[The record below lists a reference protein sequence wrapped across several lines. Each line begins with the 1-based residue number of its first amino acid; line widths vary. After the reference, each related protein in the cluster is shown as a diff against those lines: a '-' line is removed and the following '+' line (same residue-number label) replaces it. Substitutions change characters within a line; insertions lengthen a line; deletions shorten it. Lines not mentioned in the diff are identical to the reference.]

1 MSKTRKIIA
10 FVLTAAMVLSLG
22 TFGSFAAGAKT
33 AVATMPTVFPSGAL
47 MEVKSALHFEDDA
60 PYIVNSVDSTY
71 DTLALEYGYTEVGA
85 AAGNALTLMTGGSG
99 KSAQALLT
107 FSPDNYLDMDGCE
120 GIMFYSDLSGLKTS
134 TNGKVGMSV
143 TLYPIDKDGNPSFDS
158 FMSASGNGFTADNY
172 GVDGYYY
179 DAETDKWIETGN
191 DFGGSCMAV
200 PEGFKGWIYVPFK
213 SYYHFSITM
222 SGYSFS
228 GGYTSGRKDDL
239 VSKAIDKGMTTVW
252 AMTVNSGGYLPT
264 EAGTSVLID
273 EISFVGKGKD
283 TKAHQHKYGAAVET
297 EGVCGAVT
305 VTETCSSCGF
315 AHTYEKTAPAH
326 KFSDWMY
333 DAENLI
339 KVRVCSE
346 CGEVENEIAGP
357 ADVSLPA
364 YDDADHGTVTVV
376 FDFNNGGPRTAIH
389 VPKGS
394 AIDMDDVLYPFD
406 FLFGAA
412 HYIFNCWTTDPEG
425 VYPSNPDGAIV
436 KEDTTYYIRW
446 SLETTSTYYDPAY
459 KIETTEGGPYNAGKL
474 NAGKVIFYGSSNF
487 RMWSTLIT
495 DMAPE
500 IPALNHGISGC
511 NDTHLLAYLNRLVLS
526 YRPKITVINCS
537 TNDLLTL
544 TNEQIKLNK
553 EELVRIIHETDPEM
567 VILFTSHMP
576 LPAYKGTENQD
587 RMEELNVWVEDFCS
601 THDNVEYIDVFSP
614 VIDLPGEYFNDSLHF
629 SALGQELYGKLLK
642 DKLLEMVDEYGISF
656 DDAGMPPEAADDT
669 DEPEDTETP
678 PEDVETPPE
687 DETDPVVMRSNQTIT
702 VDGEAVEFDVYN
714 IDGNNY
720 FKLRDIAMTL
730 DGTDSTFAVGYDSA
744 TRTIT
749 CTSGEAYEANGSELV
764 IGEDLSATA
773 VRSNQPL
780 YVDGELST
788 IKAYNLGGNNFF
800 QLRELGAALGFGV
813 DYDSATRTVIID
825 SAA

>member
-1 MSKTRKIIA
+1 
-10 FVLTAAMVLSLG
+10 
-22 TFGSFAAGAKT
+22 
-33 AVATMPTVFPSGAL
+33 
-47 MEVKSALHFEDDA
+47 
-60 PYIVNSVDSTY
+60 
-71 DTLALEYGYTEVGA
+71 
-85 AAGNALTLMTGGSG
+85 
-99 KSAQALLT
+99 
-107 FSPDNYLDMDGCE
+107 
-120 GIMFYSDLSGLKTS
+120 
-134 TNGKVGMSV
+134 
-143 TLYPIDKDGNPSFDS
+143 
-158 FMSASGNGFTADNY
+158 
-172 GVDGYYY
+172 
-179 DAETDKWIETGN
+179 
-191 DFGGSCMAV
+191 
-200 PEGFKGWIYVPFK
+200 
-213 SYYHFSITM
+213 
-222 SGYSFS
+222 
-228 GGYTSGRKDDL
+228 
-239 VSKAIDKGMTTVW
+239 
-252 AMTVNSGGYLPT
+252 
-264 EAGTSVLID
+264 
-273 EISFVGKGKD
+273 
-283 TKAHQHKYGAAVET
+283 
-297 EGVCGAVT
+297 
-305 VTETCSSCGF
+305 
-315 AHTYEKTAPAH
+315 
-326 KFSDWMY
+326 MY

-364 YDDADHGTVTVV
+364 YNDADHGTVTVV
-376 FDFNNGGPRTAIH
+376 FDFNNGGPKTAIH

-601 THDNVEYIDVFSP
+601 THDNVEYIDVFTP